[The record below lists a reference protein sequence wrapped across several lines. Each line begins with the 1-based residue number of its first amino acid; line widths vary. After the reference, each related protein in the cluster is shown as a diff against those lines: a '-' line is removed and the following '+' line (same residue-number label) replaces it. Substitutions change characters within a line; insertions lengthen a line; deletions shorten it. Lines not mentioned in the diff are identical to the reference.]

1 MAQPTSV
8 LSRELLPASIAI
20 YTTVALVA
28 FEGLAVV
35 AALPQVAADL
45 GSVALLPWVIT
56 SFLLMSGIATVTAGP
71 LVDAVGVQ
79 TMFRVAVVVFTVG
92 GVAAGFVPTM
102 PLLIVARVLQ
112 GIGGGLVIA
121 TGLAGVS
128 LVFPDHLVGRA
139 FAANSTVWGVMGVA
153 GPAIAAFMLTALSWR
168 WIFLVNLPLGLLA
181 LFAGWKALPGPPS
194 ATGRRRPDAAGV
206 TLVLGFNLALL
217 LAVDRLGS
225 ASILWF
231 LAAIGLAAVYR
242 WHAKRSEQP
251 VMRLRHLLFR
261 PLGPLAMSLAL
272 VLTGAFATNA
282 YVPLYV
288 QGARGGGPGL
298 TAWSVLFFTIGW
310 TAGANLS
317 PRLLDRMADTSVMGA
332 GFAFTIPSLMVA
344 AALGVA
350 DAPLPAVFAVLFT
363 AGIGIGISTNAG
375 LTLLRSFSP
384 SDEIGR
390 ATSAH
395 QFYRNLGFTLG
406 AAIGGSVILAVVGRA
421 VGDVEAVRSLLSG
434 DTSGAS
440 GASSVAAAAIAD
452 GFAVAAAVGSVI
464 ALAALVPF
472 FVLRRH
478 LAAARIARDAAGRR
492 PPR

>member
-1 MAQPTSV
+1 VAQPTSV

-45 GSVALLPWVIT
+45 GNVALLPWVIT

-181 LFAGWKALPGPPS
+181 LLAGWRALPGPP
-194 ATGRRRPDAAGV
+194 AAQGRRRPDAVGV
-206 TLVLGFNLALL
+206 ILVLGFNVALL

-225 ASILWF
+225 ASVLWF
-231 LAAIGLAAVYR
+231 LAALALAAVYR

-272 VLTGAFATNA
+272 ALTGAFAANA
-282 YVPLYV
+282 FIPLYV
-288 QGARGGGPGL
+288 QGGRGGGPGL

-310 TAGANLS
+310 TAGSNLS
-317 PRLLDRMADTSVMGA
+317 PRLLDRMADTSVMGT
-332 GFAFTIPSLMVA
+332 GFAFTIPSLMAA
-344 AALGVA
+344 AALALA

-363 AGIGIGISTNAG
+363 AGVGIGISTNAG

-406 AAIGGSVILAVVGRA
+406 AAIGGSVILAFVGRA

-434 DTSGAS
+434 DASSAS
-440 GASSVAAAAIAD
+440 GDAAAAIAD
-452 GFAVAAAVGSVI
+452 GFAATAAVGSAI
-464 ALAALVPF
+464 AMTALAPF

-478 LAAARIARDAAGRR
+478 LAAARTARNASGRR
-492 PPR
+492 PAR